1 MKIDLTELLIK
12 VGNEADLETIL
23 ANDQKSIAP
32 EGLKVTRPVSVR
44 LHLVNTGTS
53 VLITGTAE
61 TEVEAE
67 CGRCLEKFRLPLK
80 VNIKEV
86 YSKHPAEHP
95 GLAQVELKEEDFVY
109 PIEKDNTVDLA
120 ETIRQNLLL
129 ALPIKLLC
137 RQDCNGIN
145 Q

>member
-12 VGNEADLETIL
+12 VGNEADLETTL
-23 ANDQKSIAP
+23 ANDQKSI
-32 EGLKVTRPVSVR
+32 SVR
-44 LHLVNTGTS
+44 LHLVNTGAS
-53 VLITGTAE
+53 VLINGTAE

-67 CGRCLEKFRLPLK
+67 CGRCLENFRLPLK
-80 VNIKEV
+80 VNIKDE
-86 YSKHPAEHP
+86 YSKHPAEHA

-109 PIEKDNTVDLA
+109 PIEKDNTVDLS

-137 RQDCNGIN
+137 RPDCKGIN